1 MMNYDPNAGLDM
13 IKDVPPAP
21 PPSAGEDNKKSVPTG
36 LLRFEP
42 ENKVDTSQMAEFSSP
57 IEEVMAGPGQ
67 MIQDEV
73 MGPSRAPSGQKSS
86 YRSEDQGET
95 KKTKSNNPFG
105 LTDDQFQAAIAGAV
119 AVVAFSKP
127 VQTRLISMVPNFLNE
142 SSELTVTGM
151 AVSALVAAIIFF
163 LVKQY
168 MLK

>member
-1 MMNYDPNAGLDM
+1 MQSYDPNAGLDM
-13 IKDVPPAP
+13 IKEV
-21 PPSAGEDNKKSVPTG
+21 PSAEEKKAGVPTG
-36 LLRFEP
+36 LLRSEL
-42 ENKVDTSQMAEFSSP
+42 ENKVDESQQMAEFSSP

-73 MGPSRAPSGQKSS
+73 MGGPSRVPIGQKSS
-86 YRSEDQGET
+86 YRSEDQSEP
-95 KKTKSNNPFG
+95 KKTKTNNPFG

-142 SSELTVTGM
+142 NSELTMTGM